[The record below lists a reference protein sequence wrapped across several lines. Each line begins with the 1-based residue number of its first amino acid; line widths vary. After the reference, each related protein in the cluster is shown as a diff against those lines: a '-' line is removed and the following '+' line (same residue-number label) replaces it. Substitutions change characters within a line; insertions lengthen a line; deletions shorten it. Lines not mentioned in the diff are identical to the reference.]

1 MGVGIRAQ
9 IPNPSGRNSGS
20 MRTKT
25 RSQLPARN
33 GGWEEGGQDGDR
45 SSVHLSRYF
54 CCYPCRLPELWVE
67 TGGSR
72 SWPLGV
78 RCPRPDL
85 GREKQGLG
93 MAFGLHAE
101 KLHGLVPRMWVPG
114 HGIVLG
120 ARARSRNRALALFL
134 SGLVASGPGL
144 EGVGSGLGP
153 GLSPCLPPLPLGPG
167 REPGAWGGWRGRR
180 PEAWGGGEEAE
191 AWGGGE
197 DNPERSDKKKGSGGS
212 GGSTT
217 PAAEL
222 S

>member
-1 MGVGIRAQ
+1 MSGLGGLALRVGRGPEAWGGSLE
-9 IPNPSGRNSGS
+9 PAAWGLREGPRTPAFLPTPGGEGERWGSGS
-20 MRTKT
+20 GPKSQTLRVVTPDPCE

-134 SGLVASGPGL
+134 SGLVAS
-144 EGVGSGLGP
+144 
-153 GLSPCLPPLPLGPG
+153 
-167 REPGAWGGWRGRR
+167 RGWEERG
-180 PEAWGGGEEAE
+180 
-191 AWGGGE
+191 
-197 DNPERSDKKKGSGGS
+197 
-212 GGSTT
+212 
-217 PAAEL
+217 
-222 S
+222 